1 MNKASK
7 AGRLDSSTLARAL
20 GAPVLRVLA
29 LLAILEALRGLESPR
44 KGRRGRMGRRSQGS
58 RTLCSG
64 PEVNISQQAGTVRA
78 KGGRARGGGV
88 KIEFRSSWPG

>member
-7 AGRLDSSTLARAL
+7 AGRLDSSTLAQAL

-44 KGRRGRMGRRSQGS
+44 KGRRGRMGRRAQGS

-88 KIEFRSSWPG
+88 KIVLHAF